1 MHNPSVTFALD
12 PRDER
17 ANDPRFQPRPGDGEA
32 MQLTREQAK
41 HRLIGIYN
49 DRIVRGAYPNTAEFL
64 RVSGAVR
71 DPTSFDVGR
80 VVVDAA
86 PPVST
91 PPCGSIATVA
101 RRFTLSGQR
110 SRARSRVDG

>member
-32 MQLTREQAK
+32 MRLTREQAK
-41 HRLIGIYN
+41 HRLIGIFN

-64 RVSGAVR
+64 RMSGIVR
-71 DPTSFDVGR
+71 DPTWNVAELDASAFVRTPWSCRAFSSFRSQQRD
-80 VVVDAA
+80 
-86 PPVST
+86 
-91 PPCGSIATVA
+91 SI
-101 RRFTLSGQR
+101 QR
-110 SRARSRVDG
+110 TAGIP

>member
-32 MQLTREQAK
+32 MRLTREQAK

-64 RVSGAVR
+64 RMSGIVR
-71 DPTSFDVGR
+71 DPTWN
-80 VVVDAA
+80 VDDN
-86 PPVST
+86 
-91 PPCGSIATVA
+91 SI
-101 RRFTLSGQR
+101 LGM
-110 SRARSRVDG
+110 G